1 MLPLSSQSSHE
12 LTVVD
17 GFFIDQEQNSDHQP
31 ITIKSSPTDALLSRH
46 GHLLHSNN
54 NHLHHLHGQQG
65 QTLAHPSV
73 TLHSHPL
80 NQQHQPH
87 QPPHQI
93 HHQEH
98 LDQIRPD
105 SPTSLE
111 DSLSEGSV
119 DSLSVDSTDSADSV
133 DMSDPVFHHG
143 SNNNNINNNNN
154 NNARPPSSDRNQ
166 SSSILTHPASPPSNG
181 LRSKNEQKYHIT
193 KPKSLTPRLLNT
205 FDSPMMATPPLSPT
219 RQPVPC
225 ESTQESSVQES
236 SQDSHPAVTIAAAPT
251 AATSAA
257 AAPERS
263 SPAKPHKSGSSSNGS
278 GNHGNG
284 GGGQGDRRR
293 NQPTARSRAESAP
306 PTARTTWPARPT
318 VDSIG
323 PVVAVETPRI
333 PNQRPSAQPVSAW
346 NSLLT
351 GVSPVRVNPRPVV
364 RPPTRSNGS
373 PSSNEQRR
381 LQDVPIMLSP
391 EREGRLTMEMYS
403 LFETILPTE
412 ESHQRRTRLISK
424 IEEIVE
430 TEWPG
435 QDIRVLPFGSTIN
448 DLGTNTSDVDICI
461 LTSWLGLQGVEMLA
475 EVFRKHGMENV
486 FCVPGAR
493 VPIVKLWD
501 PELQLSCDMNINTQL
516 GIMNSR
522 MVKTYVAI
530 DHRVRPFAMI
540 IKHWAR
546 KRVLND
552 AANGGTISTYTWICM
567 VINFLQMRSPPILP
581 SLHDMPHELS
591 PDNQVINGNN
601 TSFFSDLTKLEGFGS
616 ANKESLGGLLYAFF
630 RKFAIEFD
638 YDHHVASVRHGCY
651 LTKESKGWHLP
662 GKHYRLLCVE
672 EPFDTSRNLGNS
684 CDMASSK
691 GLKHEFKRALDIL
704 NHNGSLDQ
712 VCEQWIFPSSYYH
725 NTNNGYRNSNGNG
738 QFSGNNTASLGRRY
752 AAGYRSRPNARD
764 AFDRNGSHNNGNNN
778 GGGGGSDGSSG
789 TSENYKAN
797 RSYNS
802 SLSNFSSNS
811 SGNAEGRQDRNNYE
825 RRPRSSSASVAT
837 SSSLPTPRLVE
848 KSLEDVKEHGAQ
860 AEKSLEGEPVLE
872 LAKSDTARQND
883 STGPHHTGSN
893 RTRRSSVHSSDS
905 TSGSGSHS
913 PIKQGDK
920 SKAPGSPTSA
930 NNSQR
935 RSKSSATKGNS
946 SEGSKSNNT
955 NGSSNHGGS
964 GGNNSSHGRQKN
976 GRSGNGGHRESGGHG
991 SKAPRATVELCLAD
1005 IAKTTP
1011 HLFAGS
1017 KSETTLSEC
1026 SDVAASVP
1034 VGAGGDMLEGA
1045 ADAAKKKKTGKKSLL
1060 WSTNSNR
1067 GESGTNHHHHQQH
1080 HGHRASK
1087 TQDHQNH
1094 NHSQQTTSHSIKTKT
1109 ARVDEA
1115 GPLGDSTGDIHP
1127 RSS

>member
-1 MLPLSSQSSHE
+1 
-12 LTVVD
+12 
-17 GFFIDQEQNSDHQP
+17 
-31 ITIKSSPTDALLSRH
+31 
-46 GHLLHSNN
+46 
-54 NHLHHLHGQQG
+54 
-65 QTLAHPSV
+65 
-73 TLHSHPL
+73 
-80 NQQHQPH
+80 
-87 QPPHQI
+87 
-93 HHQEH
+93 
-98 LDQIRPD
+98 
-105 SPTSLE
+105 
-111 DSLSEGSV
+111 
-119 DSLSVDSTDSADSV
+119 
-133 DMSDPVFHHG
+133 
-143 SNNNNINNNNN
+143 
-154 NNARPPSSDRNQ
+154 
-166 SSSILTHPASPPSNG
+166 
-181 LRSKNEQKYHIT
+181 
-193 KPKSLTPRLLNT
+193 
-205 FDSPMMATPPLSPT
+205 MATPPLSPT

-236 SQDSHPAVTIAAAPT
+236 SQNSHPAVTIAVAPT
-251 AATSAA
+251 AATAAA

-306 PTARTTWPARPT
+306 PTARTTWPARPP
-318 VDSIG
+318 VDSTG
-323 PVVAVETPRI
+323 PVVAVEPPRI

-381 LQDVPIMLSP
+381 LQEVPIMMSP

-601 TSFFSDLTKLEGFGS
+601 TSFFSDLTQLEGFGS

-802 SLSNFSSNS
+802 SSSNFSSSS

-837 SSSLPTPRLVE
+837 SSNTT
-848 KSLEDVKEHGAQ
+848 G
-860 AEKSLEGEPVLE
+860 
-872 LAKSDTARQND
+872 QND
-883 STGPHHTGSN
+883 TTGPHHTGSS
-893 RTRRSSVHSSDS
+893 RPRRSSVHSSDS

-913 PIKQGDK
+913 SSTKQGDK
-920 SKAPGSPTSA
+920 SKVPGSPTSA

-935 RSKSSATKGNS
+935 RSKSSAAKGNS
-946 SEGSKSNNT
+946 NEGSKSNNT

-1017 KSETTLSEC
+1017 KSETALSG
-1026 SDVAASVP
+1026 SLDAAVSVP
-1034 VGAGGDMLEGA
+1034 VGAGGDMLEGT

-1067 GESGTNHHHHQQH
+1067 GESGTNHHHHHQQH

-1087 TQDHQNH
+1087 TQDHQNQ

>member
-1 MLPLSSQSSHE
+1 MPDPL
-12 LTVVD
+12 
-17 GFFIDQEQNSDHQP
+17 F
-31 ITIKSSPTDALLSRH
+31 
-46 GHLLHSNN
+46 
-54 NHLHHLHGQQG
+54 
-65 QTLAHPSV
+65 
-73 TLHSHPL
+73 
-80 NQQHQPH
+80 
-87 QPPHQI
+87 
-93 HHQEH
+93 
-98 LDQIRPD
+98 
-105 SPTSLE
+105 
-111 DSLSEGSV
+111 
-119 DSLSVDSTDSADSV
+119 
-133 DMSDPVFHHG
+133 HG
-143 SNNNNINNNNN
+143 SN
-154 NNARPPSSDRNQ
+154 ARRPSLDRNQ
-166 SSSILTHPASPPSNG
+166 SSILTHPVGPSSNG
-181 LRSKNEQKYHIT
+181 LRTRNDHQQFS
-193 KPKSLTPRLLNT
+193 KPKTLTPRLLNT
-205 FDSPMMATPPLSPT
+205 FDSPTMMATPPLSPT
-219 RQPVPC
+219 RQSAPC
-225 ESTQESSVQES
+225 GTTQESSAQES
-236 SQDSHPAVTIAAAPT
+236 SQGVRPSTT
-251 AATSAA
+251 AA
-257 AAPERS
+257 AAALEGS
-263 SPAKPHKSGSSSNGS
+263 SPAKTYRSGSSNNGN
-278 GNHGNG
+278 GGHGNG
-284 GGGQGDRRR
+284 GGHDRRR
-293 NQPTARSRAESAP
+293 NQATARSRADSAP
-306 PTARTTWPARPT
+306 LTTRTVWPARP
-318 VDSIG
+318 
-323 PVVAVETPRI
+323 PVASTEPIVAVEPPRI
-333 PNQRPSAQPVSAW
+333 PTQRQSSQAASAW

-364 RPPTRSNGS
+364 RPLSRSNGS
-373 PSSNEQRR
+373 PSSNEHRR
-381 LQDVPIMLSP
+381 LQDVPIMLAP

-448 DLGTNTSDVDICI
+448 DLGTNTSDVDVCI

-601 TSFFSDLTKLEGFGS
+601 TSFFSDLSKLEGFGS

-672 EPFDTSRNLGNS
+672 EPFDTTRNLGNS

-725 NTNNGYRNSNGNG
+725 NTNNNGYRNSNGNG

-752 AAGYRSRPNARD
+752 AAGYRSRSNARD
-764 AFDRNGSHNNGNNN
+764 TFDRNSNSSNHSSNNN
-778 GGGGGSDGSSG
+778 GGGSDGSNGSPEG
-789 TSENYKAN
+789 F
-797 RSYNS
+797 RSIRTFNPS
-802 SLSNFSSNS
+802 SSSSTFTNGS
-811 SGNAEGRQDRNNYE
+811 KNNVEGRQDRNGNE
-825 RRPRSSSASVAT
+825 RRPRSSSASVALT
-837 SSSLPTPRLVE
+837 SSVPAVRLVE
-848 KSLEDVKEHGAQ
+848 TSLKSLKEDGVQLEKPLEDIPAAEPPKKESTTQ
-860 AEKSLEGEPVLE
+860 
-872 LAKSDTARQND
+872 SDTIG
-883 STGPHHTGSN
+883 SHTGSN
-893 RTRRSSVHSSDS
+893 RHRRSSVHSSDS
-905 TSGSGSHS
+905 TSGSRSS
-913 PIKQGDK
+913 AAKQGDK
-920 SKAPGSPTSA
+920 AKNISSPSSTT
-930 NNSQR
+930 NSQR
-935 RSKSSATKGNS
+935 RSKPSGTKGNG
-946 SEGSKSNNT
+946 SEGSKG
-955 NGSSNHGGS
+955 NGNGNSNHGSGNNNGS
-964 GGNNSSHGRQKN
+964 NSSHSRQKN
-976 GRSGNGGHRESGGHG
+976 GRSGAGSHRESSSHG

-1011 HLFAGS
+1011 HLFTNNKA
-1017 KSETTLSEC
+1017 EATLSDS
-1026 SDVAASVP
+1026 SDAAAS
-1034 VGAGGDMLEGA
+1034 AGGGDTSEG
-1045 ADAAKKKKTGKKSLL
+1045 ADAAKKKKAGKKSLL

-1067 GESGTNHHHHQQH
+1067 GESGANHHHHQSQQQ
-1080 HGHRASK
+1080 HGHHRSSK
-1087 TQDHQNH
+1087 PHDQGQNNIHDHNNQQPT
-1094 NHSQQTTSHSIKTKT
+1094 HSTKTKT
-1109 ARVDEA
+1109 AVVPEA
-1115 GPLGDSTGDIHP
+1115 GPLVDSSETVP
-1127 RSS
+1127 RS

>member
-1 MLPLSSQSSHE
+1 MLPLSSQPHE
-12 LTVVD
+12 LTVAD
-17 GFFIDQEQNSDHQP
+17 GFSLHLQQDLDQP
-31 ITIKSSPTDALLSRH
+31 IKIHPTPQQDTLLSRH
-46 GHLLHSNN
+46 GH
-54 NHLHHLHGQQG
+54 HLPTHGQG
-65 QTLAHPSV
+65 QSLAHPSV
-73 TLHSHPL
+73 TLHSHR
-80 NQQHQPH
+80 QHQQQQQQQQQQEH
-87 QPPHQI
+87 YRPPHQR
-93 HHQEH
+93 HQ
-98 LDQIRPD
+98 QQTQVRPD

-119 DSLSVDSTDSADSV
+119 DSLSIDSTDSADSV
-133 DMSDPVFHHG
+133 DMPDPLFHG
-143 SNNNNINNNNN
+143 SN
-154 NNARPPSSDRNQ
+154 ARRPSSDRNQ
-166 SSSILTHPASPPSNG
+166 SSILTHPVGPSSNS
-181 LRSKNEQKYHIT
+181 LRTRNDHQQFS
-193 KPKSLTPRLLNT
+193 KPKSLTPRLLST
-205 FDSPMMATPPLSPT
+205 FDSPIMMATPPLSPT
-219 RQPVPC
+219 RQSAPC
-225 ESTQESSVQES
+225 EATQELSAQES
-236 SQDSHPAVTIAAAPT
+236 SQGICSSTT
-251 AATSAA
+251 AA
-257 AAPERS
+257 AAALEGS
-263 SPAKPHKSGSSSNGS
+263 SPAKTYKSGSSNS
-278 GNHGNG
+278 GNGGHGNG
-284 GGGQGDRRR
+284 GGHDRRR
-293 NQPTARSRAESAP
+293 NQPTARSRADSAP
-306 PTARTTWPARPT
+306 PTSRTVWPARPT
-318 VDSIG
+318 VEPTEPI
-323 PVVAVETPRI
+323 VAVEPPRI
-333 PNQRPSAQPVSAW
+333 PTQRPSSQAVSAW

-364 RPPTRSNGS
+364 RPSSRSNGS
-373 PSSNEQRR
+373 SSSNEQRR
-381 LQDVPIMLSP
+381 QQDVPIMLAP

-601 TSFFSDLTKLEGFGS
+601 TSFFSDLSKLEGFGS

-672 EPFDTSRNLGNS
+672 EPFDTTRNLGNS

-725 NTNNGYRNSNGNG
+725 NTNNNGYRSSNSNG

-752 AAGYRSRPNARD
+752 AAG
-764 AFDRNGSHNNGNNN
+764 FTNGS
-778 GGGGGSDGSSG
+778 S
-789 TSENYKAN
+789 NY
-797 RSYNS
+797 
-802 SLSNFSSNS
+802 
-811 SGNAEGRQDRNNYE
+811 AEGRQDRNGNE
-825 RRPRSSSASVAT
+825 RRPRSSSASVAMT
-837 SSSLPTPRLVE
+837 SSVPVTRLVE
-848 KSLEDVKEHGAQ
+848 ATLEKLKEDGAQ
-860 AEKSLEGEPVLE
+860 LEKPLEETLVADPPKKESVTQ
-872 LAKSDTARQND
+872 SDTII
-883 STGPHHTGSN
+883 HHTGSQ
-893 RTRRSSVHSSDS
+893 RTRRSSVHSSDI
-905 TSGSGSHS
+905 TSGSHS
-913 PIKQGDK
+913 SAVKQGDK
-920 SKAPGSPTSA
+920 VRNPGSPSSTI
-930 NNSQR
+930 NSQR
-935 RSKSSATKGNS
+935 RSKPSGTKGNGLEGTKGNS
-946 SEGSKSNNT
+946 
-955 NGSSNHGGS
+955 NGNSNHGSGNNNGS
-964 GGNNSSHGRQKN
+964 NSSHSRQKN
-976 GRSGNGGHRESGGHG
+976 GRSGAGGHRESGGHG
-991 SKAPRATVELCLAD
+991 GKAPRATVELCLAD

-1011 HLFAGS
+1011 QLFANS
-1017 KSETTLSEC
+1017 KGEATLSDS
-1026 SDVAASVP
+1026 SDAAVS
-1034 VGAGGDMLEGA
+1034 AGGADASES

-1067 GESGTNHHHHQQH
+1067 GESGPNHHHHQSQH
-1080 HGHRASK
+1080 HGHNRSSK
-1087 TQDHQNH
+1087 PQDHHGENNNH
-1094 NHSQQTTSHSIKTKT
+1094 NHNNQQTSHATKTKT
-1109 ARVDEA
+1109 AVVPEA
-1115 GPLGDSTGDIHP
+1115 GPLVDSSGETVP
-1127 RSS
+1127 RP

>member
-1 MLPLSSQSSHE
+1 MLPLSSQPHE
-12 LTVVD
+12 LTVAD
-17 GFFIDQEQNSDHQP
+17 GFSLHLHQDLDQP
-31 ITIKSSPTDALLSRH
+31 IKIHPTPQQDALLSRC
-46 GHLLHSNN
+46 G
-54 NHLHHLHGQQG
+54 HHLPTHEQG

-73 TLHSHPL
+73 TLHSH
-80 NQQHQPH
+80 QQLHQQQQQQEQY
-87 QPPHQI
+87 QPPHQR
-93 HHQEH
+93 HQ
-98 LDQIRPD
+98 LLTQVRPD

-119 DSLSVDSTDSADSV
+119 DSLSIDSTDAADSV
-133 DMSDPVFHHG
+133 DMPDPLFHG
-143 SNNNNINNNNN
+143 SN
-154 NNARPPSSDRNQ
+154 ARRPSLDRNQ
-166 SSSILTHPASPPSNG
+166 SSILTHPVGSTSNG
-181 LRSKNEQKYHIT
+181 LRTRNDHQQFS
-193 KPKSLTPRLLNT
+193 KPKTLTPRLLNT
-205 FDSPMMATPPLSPT
+205 FDSPTMMATPPLSPT
-219 RQPVPC
+219 RQSAPC
-225 ESTQESSVQES
+225 GTTQESSAQES
-236 SQDSHPAVTIAAAPT
+236 SQGVRISTT
-251 AATSAA
+251 AATAA
-257 AAPERS
+257 ALEGS
-263 SPAKPHKSGSSSNGS
+263 SPAKTYKSGSSNNGN
-278 GNHGNG
+278 GGHGNG
-284 GGGQGDRRR
+284 GGHDRRR
-293 NQPTARSRAESAP
+293 NQPTARSRADSAP
-306 PTARTTWPARPT
+306 PTTRTVWPART
-318 VDSIG
+318 
-323 PVVAVETPRI
+323 PVASTEPIVAVEPPRI
-333 PNQRPSAQPVSAW
+333 PTQRPSSQAASAW

-364 RPPTRSNGS
+364 RPLSRSNGS
-373 PSSNEQRR
+373 PSSNEHRR
-381 LQDVPIMLSP
+381 LQDVPIMLAP

-448 DLGTNTSDVDICI
+448 DLGTNTSDVDVCI

-601 TSFFSDLTKLEGFGS
+601 TSFFSDLSKLEGFGS

-672 EPFDTSRNLGNS
+672 EPFDTTRNLGNS

-725 NTNNGYRNSNGNG
+725 NTNNNGYRNSNGNG

-752 AAGYRSRPNARD
+752 AAGYRSRSNARD
-764 AFDRNGSHNNGNNN
+764 TFDRNSNNSNHSSSNN
-778 GGGGGSDGSSG
+778 GGGSDGSNGSPEG
-789 TSENYKAN
+789 FRSN
-797 RSYNS
+797 RTFNPS
-802 SLSNFSSNS
+802 SSSSTFTNGSNN
-811 SGNAEGRQDRNNYE
+811 NVEGRQDRNGNE
-825 RRPRSSSASVAT
+825 RRPRSSSASVALT
-837 SSSLPTPRLVE
+837 SSVPVARLVE
-848 KSLEDVKEHGAQ
+848 TSLKSLEEDGAQ
-860 AEKSLEGEPVLE
+860 LEKPLEDIPAAETPKKESTIQ
-872 LAKSDTARQND
+872 SDTI
-883 STGPHHTGSN
+883 GPHTGSN
-893 RTRRSSVHSSDS
+893 RPRRSSVHSSDS
-905 TSGSGSHS
+905 TSGSRSS
-913 PIKQGDK
+913 AAKQGDK
-920 SKAPGSPTSA
+920 AKNPT
-930 NNSQR
+930 
-935 RSKSSATKGNS
+935 
-946 SEGSKSNNT
+946 
-955 NGSSNHGGS
+955 
-964 GGNNSSHGRQKN
+964 
-976 GRSGNGGHRESGGHG
+976 
-991 SKAPRATVELCLAD
+991 TVELCLAD

-1011 HLFAGS
+1011 HLFTSGKA
-1017 KSETTLSEC
+1017 EATLSDS
-1026 SDVAASVP
+1026 SDAAAS
-1034 VGAGGDMLEGA
+1034 AGGGDTSEG

-1067 GESGTNHHHHQQH
+1067 GESGANHHHHQNQQQHGQHRSSKPHDH
-1080 HGHRASK
+1080 HG
-1087 TQDHQNH
+1087 QNNNH
-1094 NHSQQTTSHSIKTKT
+1094 NHNNQQPTHSTKTKT
-1109 ARVDEA
+1109 AVVPEA
-1115 GPLGDSTGDIHP
+1115 GPLVDSSETVP
-1127 RSS
+1127 RS

>member
-1 MLPLSSQSSHE
+1 M
-12 LTVVD
+12 
-17 GFFIDQEQNSDHQP
+17 N
-31 ITIKSSPTDALLSRH
+31 
-46 GHLLHSNN
+46 
-54 NHLHHLHGQQG
+54 
-65 QTLAHPSV
+65 
-73 TLHSHPL
+73 
-80 NQQHQPH
+80 
-87 QPPHQI
+87 
-93 HHQEH
+93 
-98 LDQIRPD
+98 
-105 SPTSLE
+105 
-111 DSLSEGSV
+111 
-119 DSLSVDSTDSADSV
+119 
-133 DMSDPVFHHG
+133 
-143 SNNNNINNNNN
+143 
-154 NNARPPSSDRNQ
+154 
-166 SSSILTHPASPPSNG
+166 
-181 LRSKNEQKYHIT
+181 
-193 KPKSLTPRLLNT
+193 LTPRHLPN

-225 ESTQESSVQES
+225 ESTLEQSYQENSQESRLAAATE
-236 SQDSHPAVTIAAAPT
+236 VTTTAAAPDG
-251 AATSAA
+251 
-257 AAPERS
+257 P
-263 SPAKPHKSGSSSNGS
+263 SPAKTCKSGSSNNGG

-284 GGGQGDRRR
+284 GGAQGDRRR
-293 NQPTARSRAESAP
+293 NQPTARSRADSAP
-306 PTARTTWPARPT
+306 TSRTTWPARSPVT
-318 VDSIG
+318 STG

-333 PNQRPSAQPVSAW
+333 PNQRTSAQPASAW

-373 PSSNEQRR
+373 PSSNDQRR

-435 QDIRVLPFGSTIN
+435 QDIKVLPFGSTIN
-448 DLGTNTSDVDICI
+448 DLGTNTSDVDVCI

-475 EVFRKHGMENV
+475 EVFRKNGMENV

-601 TSFFSDLTKLEGFGS
+601 TSFFSDLAKLEGFGS

-662 GKHYRLLCVE
+662 GKHYRLLCIE

-691 GLKHEFKRALDIL
+691 GLKHEFKRALDIM
-704 NHNGSLDQ
+704 NHSGSLDQ

-752 AAGYRSRPNARD
+752 AAGYRSRPHGRD
-764 AFDRNGSHNNGNNN
+764 AFDRNGNSNNSNNNSNNNN
-778 GGGGGSDGSSG
+778 GSGGSDGSNGS
-789 TSENYKAN
+789 SDKYKSN
-797 RSYNS
+797 RTYNS
-802 SLSNFSSNS
+802 SSSSSNFTNGNDNS
-811 SGNAEGRQDRNNYE
+811 ESRQDRSNHG
-825 RRPRSSSASVAT
+825 RRSRSSSASVAI
-837 SSSLPTPRLVE
+837 SSSAPTPRLVE
-848 KSLEDVKEHGAQ
+848 TSLVNAEEHSVQ
-860 AEKSLEGEPVLE
+860 TKTLEEEPTLE
-872 LAKSDTARQND
+872 SAKSDPAGQND
-883 STGPHHTGSN
+883 PTSHGHPTGSN
-893 RTRRSSVHSSDS
+893 RPRRSSVHSFGS

-913 PIKQGDK
+913 LTTKQSDK
-920 SKAPGSPTSA
+920 SKALGSPTSA
-930 NNSQR
+930 SNSQR
-935 RSKSSATKGNS
+935 RSKSSAAKGISKIKGNNNNNNNNNNS
-946 SEGSKSNNT
+946 SSSN
-955 NGSSNHGGS
+955 NHGGS
-964 GGNNSSHGRQKN
+964 SGNNSSHSRQKN
-976 GRSGNGGHRESGGHG
+976 GRSGNGSHRESVGHG
-991 SKAPRATVELCLAD
+991 IKTPRATVELCLAD

-1011 HLFAGS
+1011 HLFAGN
-1017 KSETTLSEC
+1017 KSDTTLPDSM
-1026 SDVAASVP
+1026 DAAGAS
-1034 VGAGGDMLEGA
+1034 VGAGGDAFDGS
-1045 ADAAKKKKTGKKSLL
+1045 DAAKKKRASKKSLL

-1067 GESGTNHHHHQQH
+1067 GESGANHHHHHHHHQH
-1080 HGHRASK
+1080 HGHRSSK
-1087 TQDHQNH
+1087 TQDHH
-1094 NHSQQTTSHSIKTKT
+1094 NHHNNHHHQQQQASHSTRTKA

-1115 GPLGDSTGDIHP
+1115 GPLVDSTNETLP
-1127 RSS
+1127 RSP

>member
-1 MLPLSSQSSHE
+1 M
-12 LTVVD
+12 
-17 GFFIDQEQNSDHQP
+17 
-31 ITIKSSPTDALLSRH
+31 
-46 GHLLHSNN
+46 
-54 NHLHHLHGQQG
+54 
-65 QTLAHPSV
+65 
-73 TLHSHPL
+73 
-80 NQQHQPH
+80 
-87 QPPHQI
+87 

-98 LDQIRPD
+98 LEQIRPD

-119 DSLSVDSTDSADSV
+119 DSLSVGSTDSADIP
-133 DMSDPVFHHG
+133 DPLFHHG
-143 SNNNNINNNNN
+143 LNNNNNN

-166 SSSILTHPASPPSNG
+166 SSSILTHPTSPSSNG
-181 LRSKNEQKYHIT
+181 LRSRNEQQHLIT
-193 KPKSLTPRLLNT
+193 KPKALTPRLLNT

-219 RQPVPC
+219 RQPAPC
-225 ESTQESSVQES
+225 DFTQESSVQVS
-236 SQDSHPAVTIAAAPT
+236 SQESHPAVSVATTPT
-251 AATSAA
+251 AATAA
-257 AAPERS
+257 TAAPERS
-263 SPAKPHKSGSSSNGS
+263 SPTKAHKSGSSSNGS

-293 NQPTARSRAESAP
+293 NQAAARSRAESAP
-306 PTARTTWPARPT
+306 PTARTAWPDRPP
-318 VDSIG
+318 VDPTG
-323 PVVAVETPRI
+323 PVVSVEPPRI
-333 PNQRPSAQPVSAW
+333 PNQHPSAQPVSAW

-364 RPPTRSNGS
+364 RPPTRSNVS

-412 ESHQRRTRLISK
+412 ESHQRRTRLIGK

-601 TSFFSDLTKLEGFGS
+601 TSFFSDLAKLEGFGS

-638 YDHHVASVRHGCY
+638 YDHHVVSVRHGCY

-752 AAGYRSRPNARD
+752 AAGYRSRPHTRD
-764 AFDRNGSHNNGNNN
+764 TFDRNGSHNNGNNN

-789 TSENYKAN
+789 SSENYKSN

-802 SLSNFSSNS
+802 SSSNASNS
-811 SGNAEGRQDRNNYE
+811 SNGNAEGRQDRNYYE

-848 KSLEDVKEHGAQ
+848 TLLEDVKEHGAQ

-872 LAKSDTARQND
+872 LAKSESAGKNDT
-883 STGPHHTGSN
+883 TGPHHTGSN
-893 RTRRSSVHSSDS
+893 RLRRASVHSSDS

-913 PIKQGDK
+913 SSTKQGDK
-920 SKAPGSPTSA
+920 PKAQGSPTSV

-935 RSKSSATKGNS
+935 RGKPSATKGNS
-946 SEGSKSNNT
+946 SEGPKSNNT

-964 GGNNSSHGRQKN
+964 GSSHGRQKN
-976 GRSGNGGHRESGGHG
+976 GRSGNGSHRESGGHG

-1017 KSETTLSEC
+1017 KSETSLPES
-1026 SDVAASVP
+1026 SDAPSSVF
-1034 VGAGGDMLEGA
+1034 VGAGSDVLEVA

-1067 GESGTNHHHHQQH
+1067 GESGPNQHHHHHQQH

-1087 TQDHQNH
+1087 LQEHHNH
-1094 NHSQQTTSHSIKTKT
+1094 NHSHSQKTTSHSTKTKT
-1109 ARVDEA
+1109 TRVDEA
-1115 GPLGDSTGDIHP
+1115 GPLGDSTGDTLP